1 MTKQDRRLLRQF
13 NALQTQFPLLKRPIR
28 TIMSDGW
35 GMFRI
40 PLAITL
46 IILSFFSFL
55 PMLGL
60 WMLPVGLLV
69 LARDFEPLQGPVSG
83 VVIRVRRRLGPW
95 MRKGR
100 KKQNNRL

>member
-1 MTKQDRRLLRQF
+1 MDDRR
-13 NALQTQFPLLKRPIR
+13 
-28 TIMSDGW
+28 GV
-35 GMFRI
+35 FRI

-69 LARDFEPLQGPVSG
+69 LARDFEPLQNPVSG
-83 VVIRVRRRLGPW
+83 AIIRVRRRLGPW
-95 MRKGR
+95 L
-100 KKQNNRL
+100 KKRREKCCPHPRHPDGNRQLGGGD